1 MHIDFRSDTVTVP
14 TQAMLAAMMNAKL
27 GDDVFS
33 EDPTIAELE
42 HYAAQLFGKEAG
54 LFCPSGTMTNQIAI
68 RLHTKIGDD
77 VICHELSHVY
87 QYEGGGI
94 AVNALCSVSFVGGPN
109 GLITA
114 QGVENAIQADDI
126 HKPVSSLVVVENTM
140 NKGGGVC
147 YELSTLQEIQT
158 VCKRNGLAFHLDG
171 ARIFNAIVAKGYTA
185 KQIGDCF
192 DTISICLSK
201 GLGAPVG
208 SVLVGSKAQIKQAR
222 RIRKVLGGGM
232 RQAGFIAA
240 AGLYALQNHVDRLKI
255 DHQHAQYIKTA
266 LQKCSAIESVHPV
279 ETNIVIGTLKP
290 TVDAKVFLEDLKQK
304 GILGISMGGK
314 LIRFVTHLNV
324 SEEQV
329 HAACKVLENY

>member
-14 TQAMLAAMMNAKL
+14 TQAMLAAIMNAKV

-33 EDPTIAELE
+33 EDPTISELE

-109 GLITA
+109 GLFTA
-114 QGVENAIQADDI
+114 QDVENAIQADDI

-171 ARIFNAIVAKGYTA
+171 ARIFNAIVAKGYTS

-255 DHQHAQYIKTA
+255 DHQHAQCIKTA

>member
-1 MHIDFRSDTVTVP
+1 MYLDFRSDTVTQP
-14 TQAMLAAMMNAKL
+14 TEGMLKAMMQAKV
-27 GDDVFS
+27 GDDVFG
-33 EDPTIAELE
+33 EDPTVSELE
-42 HYAAQLFGKEAG
+42 HYAASLFGKEAG

-68 RLHTKIGDD
+68 RLHTQMGDD

-94 AVNALCSVSFVGGPN
+94 AVNSLCSVSFVGGPN

-114 QGVENAIQADDI
+114 HGVEKAIQADDV

-147 YELSTLQEIQT
+147 YELSTLQEIQA
-158 VCKRNGLAFHLDG
+158 VCKRHGLAFHLDG

-185 KQIGDCF
+185 KQIGACF

-208 SVLVGSKAQIKQAR
+208 SVLVGSKAQIKKAR

-240 AGLYALQNHVDRLKI
+240 AGLYALQNNIERLKI
-255 DHQHAQYIKTA
+255 DHQHAQYLKNA
-266 LQKCSAIESVHPV
+266 LQKCSAVESVHPV
-279 ETNIVIGTLKP
+279 ETNLVIGTLKES
-290 TVDAKVFLEDLKQK
+290 VNAQEFLANLKQK
-304 GILGISMGGK
+304 GILGISMGGQ
-314 LIRFVTHLNV
+314 LIRFVAHLNIT
-324 SEEQV
+324 EQQV
-329 HAACKVLENY
+329 HEACAILENY